1 MMLQCHL
8 RPIIIALRSSRPKK
22 NPGMSLPLFF
32 KKEGLIERHQL
43 EGTDPSD
50 RYFNRSIFVNRTAQ
64 GYTGTV
70 TYEALTVTGNTKP
83 TIAAAVAS
91 VVEKLQQLGFTKM
104 RTRPNF
110 RGQRYLAEKETWVD
124 YPDSQPGT

>member
-1 MMLQCHL
+1 
-8 RPIIIALRSSRPKK
+8 
-22 NPGMSLPLFF
+22 MSLPLFF